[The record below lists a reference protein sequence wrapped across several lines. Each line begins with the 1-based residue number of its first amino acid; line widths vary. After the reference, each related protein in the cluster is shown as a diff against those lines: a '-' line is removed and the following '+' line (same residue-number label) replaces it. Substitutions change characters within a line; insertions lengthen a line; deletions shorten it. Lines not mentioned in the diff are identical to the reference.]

1 MAHHHVA
8 DEPVGVAVDVGVVFA
23 PVGVNYV
30 YARLAFLLCVD
41 IQAEKADDR
50 GDCCSEIFHSAKIH
64 ILV

>member
-8 DEPVGVAVDVGVVFA
+8 DEPVGVAVDIGVVFA

-41 IQAEKADDR
+41 IQAEKADDSA
-50 GDCCSEIFHSAKIH
+50 DYYSKIFHSAKIR

>member
-23 PVGVNYV
+23 LVGVNYV
-30 YARLAFLLCVD
+30 YARLSFLLRVD
-41 IQAEKADDR
+41 VQAEKADYC
-50 GDCCSEIFHSAKIH
+50 GDYYSEIFHSAKIR